1 MDRRLKYSEH
11 SKKLILV
18 VDDESINRQMLG
30 YIVSSEYEVVYAENG
45 VDALEKI
52 HTFHDTLSMILLD
65 LLMPG
70 MDGFE
75 LLEILKSDESL
86 RQIPVIVLTSEKAAE
101 VKSLKLGAADFITKP
116 YDMPE
121 VILARIGRIIELAED
136 RMIIRHTERDE
147 LTGLYTKDYFMEYC
161 AELDQY
167 YPDWEMDAVAVD
179 IEHFHLVNEL
189 HGRYYGDR
197 VLSLLADTLREVL
210 SSDADG
216 YVCRYEADMF
226 YMYCTHMESYEKMEQ
241 RIAEALKDMLH
252 TDRIRVRYGV
262 YPKVDR
268 SVEMAQR
275 FDRAKLAC
283 NRIRNN
289 FMQSIAYYDTEIH
302 DASIFEEK
310 LIQDI
315 RGGLERGDL
324 IVYYQPKYNVQGDK
338 PVLASAEA
346 LIRWKH
352 PELGMISPGA
362 FIPLFEK
369 NGLIQLLDH
378 YVWEKAAEQIHEW
391 KMKYGRSVQVSVNVS
406 RIDLYEPK
414 LENRLLGIL
423 DKYMI
428 EPSDYLLEVTESAYA
443 EDSGQLIDVVSR
455 LRSCGFRVE
464 MDDFGSGYSS
474 LNMLTALPIDALKM
488 DMKFVRHVHEDVKSQ
503 RMIELVIEIA
513 DYLSVPV
520 VAEGVEEEEQVQ
532 ILKDAGCQ
540 IIQGYYF
547 SRPLPPEEFEKLLQG
562 S

>member
-11 SKKLILV
+11 SKKLVLV
-18 VDDESINRQMLG
+18 VDDESVNRQMLG
-30 YIVSSEYEVVYAENG
+30 YIVSSEYEVIYAENG
-45 VDALEKI
+45 VDALEMI
-52 HTFHDTLSMILLD
+52 HSFRNTLSMILLD

-70 MDGFE
+70 MNGFE
-75 LLEILKSDESL
+75 LLEILKSDENL
-86 RQIPVIVLTSEKAAE
+86 RQIPVIVLTSEKDAE
-101 VKSLKLGAADFITKP
+101 VRSLKLGAADFITKP

-121 VILARIGRIIELAED
+121 VIMARIGRIIELAED
-136 RMIIRHTERDE
+136 RMIIMHTERDE

-161 AELDQY
+161 AELDQF

-197 VLSLLADTLREVL
+197 VLFLLAESLRQVL
-210 SSDADG
+210 SEDADG

-226 YMYCTHMESYEKMEQ
+226 YMYCTHMDSYEKVEQ
-241 RIAEALKDMLH
+241 RISEALKDMLH

-268 SVEMAQR
+268 EVEMAQR
-275 FDRAKLAC
+275 FDRARLAC

-302 DASIFEEK
+302 DTSIFEEK
-310 LIQDI
+310 LIHDI

-362 FIPLFEK
+362 FIPLFEN

-378 YVWEKAAEQIHEW
+378 YVWEKAAAQIHEW
-391 KMKYGRSVQVSVNVS
+391 KQKYGKSVPVSVNVS

-414 LENRLLGIL
+414 LEDRLLEL
-423 DKYMI
+423 LKKEEI
-428 EPSDYLLEVTESAYA
+428 EPAEYLLEITESAYA
-443 EDSGQLIDVVSR
+443 EDSGHLIDVISR
-455 LRSCGFRVE
+455 LRSRGFRVE

-474 LNMLTALPIDALKM
+474 LNMLTTLPIDALKM

-503 RMIELVIEIA
+503 RMIELIIEIA

-520 VAEGVEEEEQVQ
+520 IAEGVEEEEQVQ

-540 IIQGYYF
+540 IIQGYFF
-547 SRPLPPEEFEKLLQG
+547 SRPLPPEEFEKLLQ
-562 S
+562 